1 MKRTELPA
9 KESLS
14 EQAYKKIEESILT
27 ARLAPGA
34 WMTEQA
40 ISEELGIGRTPVREA
55 AQRLAFNGLVE
66 VLPGRGMRVTD
77 VSARDQ
83 IQILELR
90 RAIEDM
96 LVRRALR
103 HITPAEAEEMRSLAK
118 RLRNASRITDPM
130 RFHALDL
137 EFKGLLLRC
146 ARHKYAE
153 GVLGPL
159 WSATRRFL
167 WVHRTHENKVA
178 FATLVAGVIDAIVA
192 GDEAKAMRANAARLD
207 HLDEFVRATLDG

>member
-1 MKRTELPA
+1 MKRTRTPA
-9 KESLS
+9 RESLS

-27 ARLAPGA
+27 ARLEPGT
-34 WMTEQA
+34 WITETA

-66 VLPGRGMRVTD
+66 VVPGRGMRVTD
-77 VSARDQ
+77 VNAEDQ

-90 RAIEDM
+90 RVVEDM

-103 HITPAEAEEMRSLAK
+103 RIAPSEVQAMRGLAR
-118 RLRNASRITDPM
+118 RLENASRITDPM

-137 EFKGLLLRC
+137 EFKGLLLQC
-146 ARHKYAE
+146 AKHKYAE
-153 GVLGPL
+153 SVLRPL

-167 WVHRTHENKVA
+167 WVHRTLENKVA
-178 FATLVAGVIDAIVA
+178 FAQLVARVIEAIVA
-192 GDEAKAMRANAARLD
+192 GDETAAVRANAARLD
-207 HLDEFVRATLDG
+207 QLDEFVRATLDA

>member
-1 MKRTELPA
+1 MKRSETPA
-9 KESLS
+9 RESLS
-14 EQAYKKIEESILT
+14 EQAYKKVEEAILT
-27 ARLAPGA
+27 ARFAPGA
-34 WMTEQA
+34 WITETA

-55 AQRLAFNGLVE
+55 TQRLAFNGLVE
-66 VLPGRGMRVTD
+66 VVPGRGLRVTD
-77 VSARDQ
+77 VNARDQ

-103 HITPAEAEEMRSLAK
+103 HITPPEAEAMRALAK
-118 RLRNASRITDPM
+118 RLKNTARITDPM

-137 EFKGLLLRC
+137 EFKRLLLQA

-153 GVLGPL
+153 GVIGPL

-167 WVHRTHENKVA
+167 WVHRTHESKVA
-178 FATLVAGVIDAIVA
+178 FHELVARVIDAIVA
-192 GDEAKAMRANAARLD
+192 GDEAAAMRANAARLD

>member
-1 MKRTELPA
+1 MKRSKMPA

-27 ARLAPGA
+27 ARFAPGT
-34 WMTEQA
+34 WITEAA

-55 AQRLAFNGLVE
+55 ALRLAFNGLVE
-66 VLPGRGMRVTD
+66 VVPGRGMRVTD
-77 VSARDQ
+77 VSAGDQ

-103 HITPAEAEEMRSLAK
+103 HIAPPEADAMRQLAK
-118 RLRNASRITDPM
+118 RLKSASRITDPM
-130 RFHALDL
+130 RFHELDR
-137 EFKGLLLRC
+137 EFKGLLLQC
-146 ARHKYAE
+146 AKHRYAE
-153 GVLGPL
+153 GVVGPL

-167 WVHRTHENKVA
+167 WVHRTRENKVA
-178 FATLVAGVIDAIVA
+178 FAELVAHVIDAIVA
-192 GDEAKAMRANAARLD
+192 GDEAAAMRANAARLD
-207 HLDEFVRATLDG
+207 HLDEFVRATLDA